1 LDDVSV
7 TPIPPVAFQ
16 TSTSSSTGFNLSW
29 NTGSGLT
36 YQVQYKTNLMQATW
50 INLGSPVA
58 GTGGQLL
65 ISDTNA
71 ISASSERFYRLVVS
85 P

>member
-1 LDDVSV
+1 
-7 TPIPPVAFQ
+7 
-16 TSTSSSTGFNLSW
+16 
-29 NTGSGLT
+29 LT

>member
-1 LDDVSV
+1 
-7 TPIPPVAFQ
+7 
-16 TSTSSSTGFNLSW
+16 
-29 NTGSGLT
+29 LT
-36 YQVQYKTNLMQATW
+36 YQVQYTTNLLQAIW

-71 ISASSERFYRLVVS
+71 VGAAAERFYRLVVS